1 MKIRIKEKINK
12 EDIYTILTG
21 IFCSC
26 LIISN
31 ILAFKVFNIGN
42 IVLPTAVILFPIIY
56 IINDVLAEIYGF
68 KKAKKVIILGFIMNI
83 LAVVAYKIAI
93 ALPYPIFF
101 EGNDAFTLVLSNSF
115 RVVIASLFAYLIG
128 SLTNSIIMVK
138 LKEKCKNS
146 LMFRCVISTLFGE
159 TIDAIIFISI
169 AFFGTMPLKALMIM
183 ILSQAIFKTAY
194 EIIVFPFTNIIIKNI
209 KKLN

>member
-1 MKIRIKEKINK
+1 
-12 EDIYTILTG
+12 YTILTG

-68 KKAKKVIILGFIMNI
+68 NKAKKVIILGFVMNI

-93 ALPYPIFF
+93 ELPHPIFF
-101 EGNDAFTLVLSNSF
+101 KGNEAFALVLSNSF
-115 RVVIASLFAYLIG
+115 RVLIASLFAYLIG
-128 SLTNSIIMVK
+128 SLTNSFIMVK

-146 LMFRCVISTLFGE
+146 LMFRCVVSTFFGE

-169 AFFGTMPLKALMIM
+169 AFFGTMPLKALIIM

-194 EIIVFPFTNIIIKNI
+194 EIIVFPITNIIIKNI